1 MSQLLLGC
9 NGNNQA
15 KLNVELLKGSIP
27 GQVVGQFGKALQS
40 QTQLKFTPV
49 QNLQD
54 LFRRLQTW
62 QQKPLPSDKQ
72 KGWNWSIPFISPQV
86 STTADGVT
94 LGDYFLKAAIEQKLI
109 QPLEVGQMK
118 WDALSQA
125 WQELVTRNEQGQL
138 DTKGKIWAAPYRWGS
153 TVIVYRRDK
162 FEEFGWKPPV
172 DWADLWPDKSRD
184 PKRDLRDRVSLLDQ
198 PREVI
203 GLILKKLGKSYN
215 TENLNIPELQRQ
227 IQTLKQQVKFFSS
240 DKYLEPLLIGDTW
253 VAMGWSHDVLPA
265 ITRYPQLAAIVPTSG
280 TAVWADLWVRPVSN
294 NQPDLLYKWINFCW
308 QPEIAKQIALIT
320 KTNSPVSVAI
330 TPSEI
335 QESLRNVLLI
345 NSETFA
351 NSEFLRPLTA
361 SVIQQY
367 ETLFAQLKS

>member
-1 MSQLLLGC
+1 
-9 NGNNQA
+9 
-15 KLNVELLKGSIP
+15 
-27 GQVVGQFGKALQS
+27 
-40 QTQLKFTPV
+40 
-49 QNLQD
+49 
-54 LFRRLQTW
+54 
-62 QQKPLPSDKQ
+62 
-72 KGWNWSIPFISPQV
+72 
-86 STTADGVT
+86 VT